1 MAEGSLYIGS
11 RLQKARRAQHININH
26 AVEDLCIPKKYL
38 SAFEH
43 NDLSIFSNTAYA
55 VGFLKS
61 YADYLGV
68 EAASLVENLKAHM
81 TVEPLDISLCRPVNE
96 AKKPWLPIIALVLLI
111 SLVASGTYFGW
122 TYFKAS
128 EYKLSENA
136 EMPAHL
142 AAFLIDETLGV
153 AEAKP
158 AALLANGGDKYFG
171 NLISTQNQKGAF
183 LKVRVLAYA
192 DVLLAIA
199 DSRGQILREG
209 VLYSG
214 ESIDLPRGA
223 GLSIVTP
230 DYASLGFYLA
240 DSRADAGIMQDD
252 DFYFIALD
260 SLQPG
265 TDKPTPAS

>member
-38 SAFEH
+38 SAFER
-43 NDLSIFSNTAYA
+43 NDLSIFPNTAYA

-81 TVEPLDISLCRPVNE
+81 TVEPLDISLCRPVAE
-96 AKKPWLPIIALVLLI
+96 AKKPWLQIVAVVLLI
-111 SLVASGTYFGW
+111 GLVTAGAYFGW
-122 TYFKAS
+122 AYFKS
-128 EYKLSENA
+128 GEYKLSENT

-142 AAFLIDETLGV
+142 AAFLVDETLGV

-158 AALLANGGDKYFG
+158 AALLANGGEAYFG
-171 NLISTQNQKGAF
+171 NLIRTQNQNGPF
-183 LKVRVLAYA
+183 RKVRVLAYA
-192 DVLLAIA
+192 DVPLAIA
-199 DSRGQILREG
+199 DASGQILREG

-223 GLSIVTP
+223 GLSIVTS

-252 DFYFIALD
+252 DFYFISLD

-265 TDKPTPAS
+265 IDKSTPAS

>member
-11 RLQKARRAQHININH
+11 RLQKARRAQHIDINH
-26 AVEDLCIPKKYL
+26 AVEELCIPKKYL

-43 NDLSIFSNTAYA
+43 NDLSIFPNTAYA
-55 VGFLKS
+55 VGFLRS

-81 TVEPLDISLCRPVNE
+81 TVEPLDVSLCRPVSE
-96 AKKPWLPIIALVLLI
+96 AKKSWLPIAAMVFLIGLVG
-111 SLVASGTYFGW
+111 AGAYFGW
-122 TYFKAS
+122 TYFKAND
-128 EYKLSENA
+128 YKLSENA

-142 AAFLIDETLGV
+142 AVFLVDETLGA

-158 AALLANGGDKYFG
+158 AALLANGGGAYFG
-171 NLISTQNQKGAF
+171 NLISIQNQNATV

-192 DVLLAIA
+192 DVMLAIA
-199 DSRGQILREG
+199 DADGQILREG

-240 DSRADAGIMQDD
+240 DSRADAGITQDD
-252 DFYFIALD
+252 DFYFISLD

-265 TDKPTPAS
+265 IDKPTPAS